1 MNKLYISIITI
12 FLFLVGCVDETP
24 VESNSNLFVISAFL
38 YEGEPAQ
45 NIQITSTLTLGS
57 TDSVAPPIN
66 DAIVYLIKNDTKYL
80 LDQNLEMP
88 GYYKYTGSELLIN
101 AGDIFKI
108 EVNYN
113 NVIAYGETSI
123 PDRPKNLTIS
133 DSVLA
138 IPYISFQDIK
148 LGLVNPDDYSIVINW
163 DNIDSSYYYVV
174 LENLESLPTPIFEN
188 VSMQRFTKSIST
200 PSKRG
205 DFVINPLT
213 VSYFGRYR
221 AVIYKVNQEYA
232 DLYESRQQDS
242 RNLQEPLTNIVNGL
256 GVFSAFASDTVWF
269 NIIPQ

>member
-1 MNKLYISIITI
+1 MNKLYILFISAI
-12 FLFLVGCVDETP
+12 LFLAGCVDETP
-24 VESNSNLFVISAFL
+24 LETTSNLFVISAFL

-45 NIQITSTLTLGS
+45 NIQITSTLALGS

-66 DAIVYLIKNDTKYL
+66 DAIVYLIKNENRYL
-80 LDQNLEMP
+80 LEQNFEIP
-88 GYYKYTGSELLIN
+88 GYYKYTGSDLFIN

-123 PDRPKNLTIS
+123 PDRPENLLIS

-148 LGLVNPDDYSIVINW
+148 SGLVNPDDYSIMINW
-163 DNIDSSYYYVV
+163 ENNDSSYYYVV
-174 LENLESLPTPIFEN
+174 LENLESVPTPIFDN
-188 VSMQRFTKSIST
+188 VSLQRFTKSISS
-200 PSKRG
+200 PSRRG

-213 VSYFGRYR
+213 VSYYGRYR

-242 RNLQEPLTNIVNGL
+242 RNLQEPLTNIINGL

-269 NIIPQ
+269 NIVQE